1 MLGNMPTHSETRQMP
16 YSAQQMYDLIADV
29 GKYHEFLPW
38 CAATRIKKEREQ
50 NAHQV
55 IEAELVISFKVFR
68 ERFTSCVTMK
78 PEDGRID
85 VEYIDGPFKYLY
97 NHWKFTPNY
106 EGACR
111 VDFHVDFEFQ
121 SAILQGL
128 IGILFNEAMRQIV
141 GAFEKRAMELY
152 GKTANA

>member
-1 MLGNMPTHSETRQMP
+1 MTKHSETRQMP
-16 YSAQQMYDLIADV
+16 YSAQQMFDLIADI

-38 CAATRIKKEREQ
+38 CAATRIKKELERDG
-50 NAHQV
+50 HKV
-55 IEAELVISFKVFR
+55 IDADLVISFKVFR

-97 NHWKFTPNY
+97 NHWKFTPNND
-106 EGACR
+106 GTCQ
-111 VDFHVDFEFQ
+111 VDFHVDFEFK

-141 GAFEKRAMELY
+141 SAFEKRAKALY
-152 GKTANA
+152 GNTGIA

>member
-1 MLGNMPTHSETRQMP
+1 MPTHSETRQMP
-16 YSAQQMYDLIADV
+16 YSAQQMFDLIADI

-38 CAATRIKKEREQ
+38 CAATRIKKELERDG
-50 NAHQV
+50 HKV
-55 IEAELVISFKVFR
+55 IDADLVISFKVFR
-68 ERFTSCVTMK
+68 ELFTSCVTMK

-97 NHWKFTPNY
+97 NHWKFTPNND
-106 EGACR
+106 GTCQ
-111 VDFHVDFEFQ
+111 VDFHVDFEFK

-141 GAFEKRAMELY
+141 SAFEKRAKALY
-152 GKTANA
+152 GNTGIA